1 MRARVFISCG
11 QNQLTDEVAVAQA
24 IAARLDQLGYDP
36 YIAVQEQ
43 TLRGLVEN
51 IFGRLAASEY
61 LVFVDFMREQF
72 ANSAE
77 HRGSLFSHQELAVA
91 AFLELDVVAFQ
102 EIGVRKL
109 DGMIRFVQANSI
121 EFSDRSTLPD
131 LVARE
136 VQERGW
142 RPDWRRTLKLERDP
156 SQYADAVAVNREGRP
171 AGCRRFFHA
180 VVHNQHKSLAA
191 AHTYV
196 YLDRITHVGD
206 AKESPLK
213 TIELKWAGYI
223 FPNAVVR
230 PGTKR
235 EFDCCWIHHDHPSS
249 AYFNVFS
256 DSTDYTP
263 VIHGPGKFLL
273 RFTAVADRFAPESL
287 DALLTLGGS
296 LGDARL
302 APA

>member
-1 MRARVFISCG
+1 MKARAFISCG
-11 QNQLTDEVAVAQA
+11 QNQLTDEVEVAQA

-61 LVFVDFMREQF
+61 LVFVDFKREQF
-72 ANSAE
+72 ANSPE

-102 EIGVRKL
+102 ESGVRQL
-109 DGMIRFVQANSI
+109 DGMVRFVQANAI
-121 EFSDRSTLPD
+121 RFSDRSTLPD
-131 LVARE
+131 LVAHE
-136 VQERGW
+136 LQKRGW
-142 RPDWRRTLKLERDP
+142 RSDWRRTLKLERDP
-156 SQYADAVAVNREGRP
+156 SQSADFDAVDQAGHP
-171 AGCRRFFHA
+171 AGCRRFFHG
-180 VVHNQHKSLAA
+180 VVYNQHRSLVA

-196 YLDRITHVGD
+196 YLDRITHLGN
-206 AKESPLK
+206 ANETPLK
-213 TIELKWAGYI
+213 TIELKWAGYT

-235 EFDCCWIHHDHPSS
+235 EFDCCWIHHDHPST
-249 AYFNVFS
+249 ANFNVFS
-256 DSTDYTP
+256 DSTMWTP
-263 VIHGPGKFLL
+263 VIHGPGKFIL
-273 RFTAVADRFAPESL
+273 RFTAVADRFAPESI
-287 DALLTLGGS
+287 DMLLTLGAS

-302 APA
+302 VPA